1 MKRIKRLLQT
11 GCVLVAVITCLVP
24 ARAQNKNEAG
34 DQITLTADLVVLD
47 VQVLSKKTGLAVGG
61 LTKSDF
67 ELYEDGTKQQI
78 LQFGQDKLPLSVVIL
93 LDLSGSVTDLLN
105 ELRWGAIKAIENL
118 KPEDEVAL
126 MVFAGSSRVVIE
138 FTKEKHRIVNG
149 IDQATARG
157 LAPETDIWG
166 AYQAAARFL
175 KSSASPGSRRV
186 IIAVTDDVS
195 THTSTNPFTS
205 PTLLNEMFEAGIVV
219 NAVLYDT
226 THRML
231 LKSGVSNQ
239 TVSGRVKATVGLSPF
254 YAQRT
259 GGLAIETSRET
270 FKDRFVDM
278 IDHLRSRY
286 TLAYMSSNTN
296 RDGKFRKVRV
306 KVSRA
311 VEKQVGSL
319 GILTRAGYHARH
331 D

>member
-1 MKRIKRLLQT
+1 MKNIKRLLQI
-11 GCVLVAVITCLVP
+11 GPVLVLVIACLVP
-24 ARAQNKNEAG
+24 VRAQDKSEAG
-34 DQITLTADLVVLD
+34 GQIMLTADLVVLD
-47 VQVLSKKTGLAVGG
+47 VQVLRKKNGLAVGG

-67 ELYEDGTKQQI
+67 EIYEDGTRQDI

-93 LDLSGSVTDLLN
+93 LDVSGSVTDLLN

-138 FTKEKHRIVNG
+138 FTKEKQRIVNG

-166 AYQAAARFL
+166 AYQDAARFL
-175 KSSASPGSRRV
+175 KASANPDSRRV

-195 THTSTNPFTS
+195 NHTSANPFDN
-205 PTLLNEMFEAGIVV
+205 PRLLNELYEAGIVV
-219 NAVLYDT
+219 NAFLYDT

-231 LKSGVSNQ
+231 LSSGVSDQ
-239 TVSGRVKATVGLSPF
+239 TVAGRVRATVGLSLF

-270 FKDRFVDM
+270 FKDRFVGM

-296 RDGKFRKVRV
+296 QDGKFRKVRV

-311 VEKQVGSL
+311 TEKRVGSV
-319 GILTRAGYHARH
+319 GILTRAGYQARRK
-331 D
+331 